1 MGKFEKVDSKAIK
14 ESLEQTH
21 RQYLSGKLKLPQII
35 KEIVDENIEV
45 GISSYKKSSTE
56 LPHYHTEVSEYQY
69 MLRGMTEYMDTETGE
84 VHRYVQGDFYVIRPG
99 TKYAQR
105 IKQNTDILFFKY
117 PGKNDKVNLDLD
129 EKVKA
134 WLDEPLRVKRLD
146 FNDAEEPP
154 TANTIIPAVSVA
166 IINDQKQ
173 VLMLKRRDSGN
184 WTIPGG
190 TMEFGEDLASCGI
203 REVKEETGLD
213 VSIVELIG
221 TYTNP
226 KNIVAYDDGEVRQE
240 FTLMYAGQMTGTDV
254 SIDDESTE
262 FRWVREDEALQLPL
276 AKSQRTRI
284 QDLAEYLKT
293 GEKFYR

>member
-1 MGKFEKVDSKAIK
+1 MKKFEKVGSKDIK
-14 ESLEQTH
+14 DALKETH
-21 RQYLSGKLKLPQII
+21 RQYLSGQLKLPQIV
-35 KEIVDENIEV
+35 KEVVDENIEV
-45 GISSYKKSSTE
+45 GISSYKKATYE

-69 MLRGMTEYMDTETGE
+69 MLKGMTEYLDTETQE
-84 VHRYVQGDFYVIRPG
+84 VHRFVQGDFYVIRPH

-117 PGKNDKVNLDLD
+117 PGKNDKVSFDAD
-129 EKVKA
+129 EQTKA
-134 WLDEPLRVKRLD
+134 WLDEPLRAKRLD
-146 FNDAEEPP
+146 FNGVDDAPV
-154 TANTIIPAVSVA
+154 ANTIIPAVSVA
-166 IINDQKQ
+166 ILNEKKQ

-190 TMEFGEDLASCGI
+190 TMEFGEDLKTCGV

-213 VSIVELIG
+213 VVVTDLIG

-240 FTLMYAGQMTGTDV
+240 FTLMFAGQV
-254 SIDDESTE
+254 SQTHTEIDDESTE
-262 FRWVREDEALQLPL
+262 FRWVSADEALELKL

-284 QDLAEYLKT
+284 EDLVVYMKN
-293 GEKFYR
+293 GEKIYR